1 VTRGTVTTAAFV
13 VAIGALFSACSN
25 HSPTAPSNNSPA
37 ASSNNSPTP
46 PSSSALSDLKITS
59 MTVSD
64 AGYASGHWQYDGKL
78 RLETGGVA
86 LTVTRI
92 NVQALLGS
100 TILATRG
107 FTPMV
112 SVSANSSGDAVFAFA
127 IDYHV
132 QASALTVNA
141 TVEFQDA
148 SGNTGTVSDSGTC
161 FGCWDY

>member
-1 VTRGTVTTAAFV
+1 MRTVATVVFV
-13 VAIGALFSACSN
+13 VGISALFSGCGSN
-25 HSPTAPSNNSPA
+25 SPTAPTNNSPT

-64 AGYASGHWQYDGKL
+64 DGYASGHWQYNGKL

-92 NVQALLGS
+92 QIQALLGT

-112 SVSANSSGDAVFAFA
+112 SVSANSSGDAVFAFE

-141 TVEFQDA
+141 TVEFSDA
-148 SGNTGTVSDSGTC
+148 SGNTGTVIDSGTC